1 MGQTRLPKFAVPQR
15 YNLHLIPDLSLCSFS
30 GTIIINLSIN
40 EPTKFIVL
48 NALKLNIHEV
58 LFTNSHN
65 QVIIISRVLII
76 ESNDFIWTKIRA
88 CFFWLLMLQ
97 KYYPS
102 YTLLDCDDEI
112 LVLVFPEILGVG
124 EGVLQIKFSGMLNE
138 HLRGFYK
145 W

>member
-1 MGQTRLPKFAVPQR
+1 ML
-15 YNLHLIPDLSLCSFS
+15 
-30 GTIIINLSIN
+30 
-40 EPTKFIVL
+40 
-48 NALKLNIHEV
+48 
-58 LFTNSHN
+58 
-65 QVIIISRVLII
+65 
-76 ESNDFIWTKIRA
+76 
-88 CFFWLLMLQ
+88 FWLLMLQ

-102 YTLLDCDDEI
+102 DTLLHCDDEI